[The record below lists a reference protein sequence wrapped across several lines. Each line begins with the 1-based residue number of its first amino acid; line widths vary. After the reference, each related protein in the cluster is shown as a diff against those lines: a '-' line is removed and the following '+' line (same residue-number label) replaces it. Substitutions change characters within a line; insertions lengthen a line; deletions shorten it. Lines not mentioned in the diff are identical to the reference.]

1 MVKIIIITEYSKQK
15 NFKNRPNDKFWEIHY
30 MTSENPSKTYIS
42 EEPLKDTSSTKAI

>member
-1 MVKIIIITEYSKQK
+1 MVKIIIVTEYSKQK

-30 MTSENPSKTYIS
+30 MTSEKPSKNYIS